1 MPHPRREA
9 ANGRM
14 VIGVPL
20 IIFLDDVS
28 GNISKQWNKHHAI
41 YMSNGL
47 LPRQMI
53 EKEFCMRF
61 VTSSPHASPMELVKA
76 LKDNIE

>member
-1 MPHPRREA
+1 MPHPRQEY

-14 VIGVPL
+14 VYGIPL

-41 YMSNGL
+41 YMSNAL
-47 LPRQMI
+47 LPRQVI
-53 EKEFCMRF
+53 EKEFCTRF
-61 VTSSPHASPMELVKA
+61 VTSSPHATPMELVKA
-76 LKDNIE
+76 LKDSIG